1 MNSPLLSVLSPT
13 ELGRRIAQISKQLSL
28 SQAEFAV
35 LLGMP
40 RSALTQV
47 ELGNRSIKVEELTRL
62 APHLPSTL
70 NQFLDPSAD
79 LGEDRTVYARYHRS
93 RPSGAEEPEVG
104 YATLERNP
112 IPVLHAGKLEQ
123 ALRYFAQHVSVTGL
137 GANSALIAL
146 MYFAEFQ
153 FYELYEVHF
162 CGVTFQRVPHG
173 LAASEVTEAV
183 GQIRKELDA
192 EEAFGGQGLK
202 LLKPDLRVFNG
213 AEYEVLRAVIDRFG
227 AFDAAALVELVKR
240 DLPWE
245 ATQDG
250 ANLDYELAWYREFP
264 FSAKWPATNQR
275 DAVRHW
281 VESDSP

>member
-1 MNSPLLSVLSPT
+1 MNSPLPPVLSPT
-13 ELGRRIAQISKQLSL
+13 ELGRRIAHIRKQLSL
-28 SQAEFAV
+28 SQAEFAE

-62 APHLPSTL
+62 APHLTGTL

-79 LGEDRTVYARYHRS
+79 LGADRTVYARYHRS

-104 YATLERNP
+104 YDVVERNP

-123 ALRYFAQHVSVTGL
+123 ALRYFIQHVPASEPST
-137 GANSALIAL
+137 NSAMVAL

-162 CGVTFQRVPHG
+162 CGVSFQRVPHG
-173 LAASEVTEAV
+173 LAASEVAEALF
-183 GQIRKELDA
+183 QIRQTLGIEDA
-192 EEAFGGQGLK
+192 LSGPGFK
-202 LLKPDLRVFNG
+202 SLKPDLRAFNG

-227 AFDAAALVELVKR
+227 AFDASALMELVKR

-264 FSAKWPATNQR
+264 FSAKWPATNQLYGR
-275 DAVRHW
+275 
-281 VESDSP
+281 

>member
-1 MNSPLLSVLSPT
+1 MNSPLPPVLSPT
-13 ELGRRIAQISKQLSL
+13 ELGRRIAQIRKNLSL
-28 SQAEFAV
+28 SQAEFAS

-47 ELGNRSIKVEELTRL
+47 ESGNRSLKVEELTRL
-62 APHLPSTL
+62 APHLPGTL

-79 LGEDRTVYARYHRS
+79 LGADRTAYARYHRS

-104 YATLERNP
+104 YDVEVRNP
-112 IPVLHAGKLEQ
+112 IPVLQVGKLEQ
-123 ALRYFAQHVSVTGL
+123 ALRYFLQHIPASEPNT
-137 GANSALIAL
+137 NSAMVAL

-162 CGVTFQRVPHG
+162 CGVSFQRVPHG
-173 LAASEVTEAV
+173 LAASEVAEALFH
-183 GQIRKELDA
+183 IRQTLGIEDA
-192 EEAFGGQGLK
+192 LGGQGFK
-202 LLKPDLRVFNG
+202 SLKPDLRVFNG

-227 AFDAAALVELVKR
+227 TFDAASLYELVKR

-250 ANLDYELAWYREFP
+250 AYLDYELAWYREFP
-264 FSAKWPATNQR
+264 FSAKWPSTNQR
-275 DAVRHW
+275 DDR
-281 VESDSP
+281 